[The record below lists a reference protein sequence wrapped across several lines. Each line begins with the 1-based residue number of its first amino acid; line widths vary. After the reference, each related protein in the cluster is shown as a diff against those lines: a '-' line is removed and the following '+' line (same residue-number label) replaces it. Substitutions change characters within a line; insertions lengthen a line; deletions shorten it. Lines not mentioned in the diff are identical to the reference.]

1 METPERPR
9 RKPKRSTIA
18 LRWAAVGA
26 LGIVAFLYYRPMHS
40 YFSTRSA
47 LEQRSAEVAKLRA
60 EHGALT
66 RQLARSSSTLALER
80 QARRLG
86 LVRPGERLY
95 IVKGINSWLR
105 AHRPSSTI
113 RSDG

>member
-1 METPERPR
+1 MASPERPR
-9 RKPKRSTIA
+9 KRPSRSTIA

-26 LGIVAFLYYRPMHS
+26 LAIVAFLYYRPLHS

-47 LEQRSAEVAKLRA
+47 LEQRSVEVSRLRA
-60 EHGALT
+60 ERSALT
-66 RQLARSSSTLALER
+66 RRLARSMSTGALER
-80 QARRLG
+80 EARRLG
-86 LVRPGERLY
+86 LVRPGERLF

-105 AHRPSSTI
+105 THASTI